1 MDQIVKPL
9 YENKN
14 ENAIKCMHK
23 TFYQSKNSHWNI
35 CGFFKISNSW
45 VFIFIKMKSKTYQA
59 VIVLYIYANIKVT
72 FKPGSG
78 KIMENR

>member
-23 TFYQSKNSHWNI
+23 TFYQSKNEERITPESVFQKSDQSVSLKNLLLKKLKI
-35 CGFFKISNSW
+35 NMFKMDARTILQR
-45 VFIFIKMKSKTYQA
+45 I
-59 VIVLYIYANIKVT
+59 
-72 FKPGSG
+72 
-78 KIMENR
+78 

>member
-23 TFYQSKNSHWNI
+23 TFYQSKNSNWNI
-35 CGFFKISNSW
+35 LNPLGLHMAR
-45 VFIFIKMKSKTYQA
+45 VR
-59 VIVLYIYANIKVT
+59 VT
-72 FKPGSG
+72 
-78 KIMENR
+78 